1 MPCGGALTGS
11 APPLLLHVFPT
22 FAVGGAQ
29 ARFATLANGF
39 GDRFRHAIVA
49 MDGDHACGT
58 RLSSALDVS
67 YPEVDIRKGE
77 TFGNVWRFAALLRR
91 LNPAVLITSNWGTIE
106 WAIANL
112 AVRVPHVHMEDGFGP
127 EERERQLPRRV
138 LARRLLLR
146 RSAVLVPSRN
156 LLRIA
161 SETWKLDRHTLHYIP
176 NGIDLTRFAPS
187 ARDFISATTRPVI
200 GTVAALRAEKN
211 IARLIHAFALMRR
224 DHQATLVIVGD
235 GPERPALEHLARN
248 LGVAEDIVF
257 AGHIESPQSC
267 YGDFDIFA
275 LTSDTEQMPLSVLE
289 AMASGLAVVS
299 TDVGDVRAMVAPENG
314 LTIVARDHVAI
325 ASALAAMLRDPACAR
340 SVGAANRVRATER
353 FGLDAMIEA
362 HGALIAQAMAG
373 KVELRSG

>member
-1 MPCGGALTGS
+1 
-11 APPLLLHVFPT
+11 
-22 FAVGGAQ
+22 
-29 ARFATLANGF
+29 
-39 GDRFRHAIVA
+39 
-49 MDGDHACGT
+49 
-58 RLSSALDVS
+58 
-67 YPEVDIRKGE
+67 
-77 TFGNVWRFAALLRR
+77 
-91 LNPAVLITSNWGTIE
+91 
-106 WAIANL
+106 
-112 AVRVPHVHMEDGFGP
+112 
-127 EERERQLPRRV
+127 
-138 LARRLLLR
+138 
-146 RSAVLVPSRN
+146 
-156 LLRIA
+156 
-161 SETWKLDRHTLHYIP
+161 
-176 NGIDLTRFAPS
+176 
-187 ARDFISATTRPVI
+187 
-200 GTVAALRAEKN
+200 
-211 IARLIHAFALMRR
+211 
-224 DHQATLVIVGD
+224 
-235 GPERPALEHLARN
+235 LEHLARN

-340 SVGAANRVRATER
+340 SVGAANRVRAMER